1 MLSLNLVT
9 QNAKKRLS
17 FVRNERTFFSS
28 YTHSFE
34 WRVLFIVM
42 KSKMERKKEIS
53 FATSLVEQIQKYP
66 TEIAEIN
73 VEITRNQSRLKSLDK
88 EAVNEILADIFK
100 IIKRNTKKVK
110 IDLATINFELEYG
123 YEPGE
128 HIFVIRVL
136 LVSQDFK
143 RTNYLMRR
151 EIQSE
156 ILEEIKANGWLK
168 FKSVDKTGLFIELIP
183 INTGVADFLIMREK
197 NQKDKNFYTDEVIDL
212 IFSQLKVVSTS
223 ELTKPQKI

>member
-156 ILEEIKANGWLK
+156 ILEEINANGWLK

-212 IFSQLKVVSTS
+212 IFSQLKVVSPS

>member
-28 YTHSFE
+28 STHSFE
-34 WRVLFIVM
+34 CWVLFIEM
-42 KSKMERKKEIS
+42 KSKIERKKEIS

-88 EAVNEILADIFK
+88 EAVNEILSDIFK
-100 IIKRNTKKVK
+100 IIKRNTKNVK
-110 IDLATINFELEYG
+110 IDLATINYELEFG

-156 ILEEIKANGWLK
+156 ILEEINANGWLK

-212 IFSQLKVVSTS
+212 IFSELKVISPS
-223 ELTKPQKI
+223 ELTKPKKI

>member
-1 MLSLNLVT
+1 MLSLRLVT
-9 QNAKKRLS
+9 QNPKKRLS
-17 FVRNERTFFSS
+17 FVRNERVFFSS
-28 YTHSFE
+28 STHSFE
-34 WRVLFIVM
+34 CWVLFIEM
-42 KSKMERKKEIS
+42 KSKIDKKKEIS
-53 FATSLVEQIQKYP
+53 FATSLVEQIKKYP

-73 VEITRNQSRLKSLDK
+73 VEITRNQSIIKSLDK
-88 EAVNEILADIFK
+88 EVVNEILADIFK

-110 IDLATINFELEYG
+110 IDLATINFELEFG

-168 FKSVDKTGLFIELIP
+168 FKSVDKTGLFIDLIP

-212 IFSQLKVVSTS
+212 IFSELKVVTPL

>member
-1 MLSLNLVT
+1 MLSLRLVT

-17 FVRNERTFFSS
+17 FERNERTFFSS
-28 YTHSFE
+28 STHSFE
-34 WRVLFIVM
+34 WRVLFIEM

-66 TEIAEIN
+66 TEIVEIN
-73 VEITRNQSRLKSLDK
+73 VEITRNQSIIKSLDK
-88 EAVNEILADIFK
+88 EVVNEILADIFK

-143 RTNYLMRR
+143 RTNYMMRR

-168 FKSVDKTGLFIELIP
+168 FKSVDKTGLFIDLIP

-212 IFSQLKVVSTS
+212 IFSELKVVTPL

>member
-9 QNAKKRLS
+9 QNVKKRLS

-34 WRVLFIVM
+34 WRVLFIEM

-88 EAVNEILADIFK
+88 EAVNEILVDIFK

-143 RTNYLMRR
+143 RTNYLIRR

-212 IFSQLKVVSTS
+212 IFSQLKVVSPL
-223 ELTKPQKI
+223 ELTKPKKI

>member
-1 MLSLNLVT
+1 MV
-9 QNAKKRLS
+9 
-17 FVRNERTFFSS
+17 
-28 YTHSFE
+28 
-34 WRVLFIVM
+34 FIGM
-42 KSKMERKKEIS
+42 KSKIDKKKEIS
-53 FATSLVEQIQKYP
+53 FATFIVDQIPKYP

-73 VEITRNQSRLKSLDK
+73 VEITRNQSIIKSLDK
-88 EAVNEILADIFK
+88 KVVNEILSDIFK

-110 IDLATINFELEYG
+110 IDLATINFELEFG

-168 FKSVDKTGLFIELIP
+168 FKSVDKTGLFIDLIP
-183 INTGVADFLIMREK
+183 INMGVADFLIMREK

-212 IFSQLKVVSTS
+212 IFSELKVVTPL

>member
-1 MLSLNLVT
+1 M
-9 QNAKKRLS
+9 
-17 FVRNERTFFSS
+17 RNERTFFSS
-28 YTHSFE
+28 STHSFE
-34 WRVLFIVM
+34 CSAIFIEM
-42 KSKMERKKEIS
+42 KSKMGRKKEIS

-88 EAVNEILADIFK
+88 EAVNEILSDIFK

-110 IDLATINFELEYG
+110 IDLATINYELEFG

-212 IFSQLKVVSTS
+212 IFSQLKVVSPS

>member
-1 MLSLNLVT
+1 MV
-9 QNAKKRLS
+9 
-17 FVRNERTFFSS
+17 
-28 YTHSFE
+28 
-34 WRVLFIVM
+34 FIGM
-42 KSKMERKKEIS
+42 KSKIDKKKEIS
-53 FATSLVEQIQKYP
+53 FATSIVDQIPNYP
-66 TEIAEIN
+66 TEIIEIN
-73 VEITRNQSRLKSLDK
+73 VEITRNQSIIKSLDK
-88 EAVNEILADIFK
+88 EAVNEIMADIFK

-110 IDLATINFELEYG
+110 IELATINFELEFG

-143 RTNYLMRR
+143 RTNYLIRR

-168 FKSVDKTGLFIELIP
+168 FKSVDKNGLFIDLIP

-212 IFSQLKVVSTS
+212 IFSELKVVTPL

>member
-1 MLSLNLVT
+1 
-9 QNAKKRLS
+9 
-17 FVRNERTFFSS
+17 
-28 YTHSFE
+28 
-34 WRVLFIVM
+34 M
-42 KSKMERKKEIS
+42 KSKIERKKEIS
-53 FATSLVEQIQKYP
+53 FATSLLEQIQKYP

-88 EAVNEILADIFK
+88 EVVNEILADIFK

-110 IDLATINFELEYG
+110 IDLATINFEFEFG

-168 FKSVDKTGLFIELIP
+168 FKSVDKTGLFIDLIP

-212 IFSQLKVVSTS
+212 IFSELKVVTPL

>member
-1 MLSLNLVT
+1 M
-9 QNAKKRLS
+9 
-17 FVRNERTFFSS
+17 RNERTFFSS

-73 VEITRNQSRLKSLDK
+73 VEITRNQSILKSLDK
-88 EAVNEILADIFK
+88 KVVNEILSDIFK

-110 IDLATINFELEYG
+110 IDLAIINYELEYG

-156 ILEEIKANGWLK
+156 ILEEINANGWLK

-212 IFSQLKVVSTS
+212 IFSQLKVVSPS

>member
-1 MLSLNLVT
+1 MLSLRLVT

-17 FVRNERTFFSS
+17 FERNERTFFSS
-28 YTHSFE
+28 STHSFE
-34 WRVLFIVM
+34 WRVLFIEM

-66 TEIAEIN
+66 TEIVEIN
-73 VEITRNQSRLKSLDK
+73 VEITRNQSIIKSLDK
-88 EAVNEILADIFK
+88 EVVNEILADIFK

-110 IDLATINFELEYG
+110 IDLATINFELEFG

-136 LVSQDFK
+136 LVSQNFK

-168 FKSVDKTGLFIELIP
+168 FKSVDKTGLFIDLIP

-212 IFSQLKVVSTS
+212 IFSELKVVTPL

>member
-1 MLSLNLVT
+1 
-9 QNAKKRLS
+9 
-17 FVRNERTFFSS
+17 
-28 YTHSFE
+28 
-34 WRVLFIVM
+34 M
-42 KSKMERKKEIS
+42 KSKIDKKKEIS

-73 VEITRNQSRLKSLDK
+73 VEITRNQSILKSLDK
-88 EAVNEILADIFK
+88 KVVNEILADIFK

-110 IDLATINFELEYG
+110 IDFATINFELEYG

-136 LVSQDFK
+136 LVSQDFN

-168 FKSVDKTGLFIELIP
+168 FKCVDKTGLFIDLIP

-212 IFSQLKVVSTS
+212 IFSELKVVTPL

>member
-1 MLSLNLVT
+1 
-9 QNAKKRLS
+9 
-17 FVRNERTFFSS
+17 
-28 YTHSFE
+28 
-34 WRVLFIVM
+34 M
-42 KSKMERKKEIS
+42 KSKIDKKKEIS
-53 FATSLVEQIQKYP
+53 FATSIVDQIPNYP

-73 VEITRNQSRLKSLDK
+73 VEITRNQSILKSLDK
-88 EAVNEILADIFK
+88 KVVNEILLDIFK

-143 RTNYLMRR
+143 RTNYLIRR

-168 FKSVDKTGLFIELIP
+168 FKSVDKTGLFIDLIP

-212 IFSQLKVVSTS
+212 IFSELKVVTPL

>member
-1 MLSLNLVT
+1 MVT
-9 QNAKKRLS
+9 QNPKKRLS

-28 YTHSFE
+28 STHSFE

-73 VEITRNQSRLKSLDK
+73 VEITRNQSILKSLDK
-88 EAVNEILADIFK
+88 KVVNEILSDIFK

-110 IDLATINFELEYG
+110 IDLATINYELEFG

-156 ILEEIKANGWLK
+156 ILEEINANGWLK

-212 IFSQLKVVSTS
+212 IFSELKVMSPI

>member
-17 FVRNERTFFSS
+17 FVRNERTFFSL

-88 EAVNEILADIFK
+88 EAVNEILVDIFK

-110 IDLATINFELEYG
+110 IDLVTINFELEYG

-212 IFSQLKVVSTS
+212 IFSQLKVVSPL
-223 ELTKPQKI
+223 ELTKPKKI